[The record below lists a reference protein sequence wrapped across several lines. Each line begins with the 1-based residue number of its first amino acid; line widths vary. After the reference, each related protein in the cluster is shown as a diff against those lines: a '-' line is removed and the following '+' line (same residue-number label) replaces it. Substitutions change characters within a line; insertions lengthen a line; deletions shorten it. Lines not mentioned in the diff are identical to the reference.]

1 MELQLAL
8 DLVNIPEAIEVVKE
22 VEEYIDIVEIG
33 TPVVINEG
41 LRAVK
46 EMKAAFPN
54 LKVLADLK
62 IMDAAGYE
70 VMKASEAGADIITI
84 LGAAEDMS
92 IKGAVEEAKAQGNKI
107 LVDMIGIKDIKSRA
121 KELDELGVDY
131 ICVHTG
137 YDLQAIGQNSFE
149 DLMTIKNVVKNAKT
163 AIAGGIKLDTLPEVV
178 KLKPDLVIVG
188 AVLQIKT
195 IKLRQPQNE
204 ADDPINMKTYDYV
217 KAIIAELDHAT
228 SQNQA
233 EGIED
238 LISTIMSS
246 EKVFVSGAGRSGL
259 MGKSFAMRLMHM
271 GINAF
276 VTGETV
282 TPVFTEKDLL
292 IVGTGSG
299 KTESLLHMAEK
310 AKDIGG
316 TVATVTISPD
326 SPIAEI
332 SDLILQLPGSPK
344 DQTTGNKQTIQPM
357 GSLFEQTLLLY
368 YDAIILRI
376 MEMKGLNTHNMYG
389 NHANLE

>member
-8 DLVNIPEAIEVVKE
+8 DLVNIPEAIKVVKE

-46 EMKAAFPN
+46 EMKDAFPN

-92 IKGAVEEAKAQGNKI
+92 IKGAVEEAKAQGKKI

-137 YDLQAIGQNSFE
+137 YDLQAIGQNSFA

-178 KLKPDLVIVG
+178 KLKPDLIIVG
-188 AVLQIKT
+188 GGIANQ
-195 IKLRQPQNE
+195 
-204 ADDPINMKTYDYV
+204 DDKAAAAAKMK
-217 KAIIAELDHAT
+217 
-228 SQNQA
+228 Q
-233 EGIED
+233 
-238 LISTIMSS
+238 M
-246 EKVFVSGAGRSGL
+246 
-259 MGKSFAMRLMHM
+259 
-271 GINAF
+271 
-276 VTGETV
+276 
-282 TPVFTEKDLL
+282 
-292 IVGTGSG
+292 
-299 KTESLLHMAEK
+299 
-310 AKDIGG
+310 
-316 TVATVTISPD
+316 
-326 SPIAEI
+326 
-332 SDLILQLPGSPK
+332 
-344 DQTTGNKQTIQPM
+344 IQQ
-357 GSLFEQTLLLY
+357 S
-368 YDAIILRI
+368 
-376 MEMKGLNTHNMYG
+376 
-389 NHANLE
+389 

>member
-1 MELQLAL
+1 
-8 DLVNIPEAIEVVKE
+8 
-22 VEEYIDIVEIG
+22 
-33 TPVVINEG
+33 
-41 LRAVK
+41 
-46 EMKAAFPN
+46 
-54 LKVLADLK
+54 
-62 IMDAAGYE
+62 
-70 VMKASEAGADIITI
+70 
-84 LGAAEDMS
+84 
-92 IKGAVEEAKAQGNKI
+92 
-107 LVDMIGIKDIKSRA
+107 
-121 KELDELGVDY
+121 
-131 ICVHTG
+131 
-137 YDLQAIGQNSFE
+137 
-149 DLMTIKNVVKNAKT
+149 
-163 AIAGGIKLDTLPEVV
+163 
-178 KLKPDLVIVG
+178 
-188 AVLQIKT
+188 
-195 IKLRQPQNE
+195 
-204 ADDPINMKTYDYV
+204 MKTYDYV

-259 MGKSFAMRLMHM
+259 MGKSFAMRLMHL
-271 GINAF
+271 GLNAF

-282 TPVFTEKDLL
+282 TPAFTENDLL

-316 TVATVTISPD
+316 TVASVTISPD

-332 SDLILQLPGSPK
+332 SDLILQLSGSPK
-344 DQTTGNKQTIQPM
+344 DQSTGNKQTIQPM

>member
-1 MELQLAL
+1 
-8 DLVNIPEAIEVVKE
+8 
-22 VEEYIDIVEIG
+22 
-33 TPVVINEG
+33 
-41 LRAVK
+41 
-46 EMKAAFPN
+46 
-54 LKVLADLK
+54 
-62 IMDAAGYE
+62 
-70 VMKASEAGADIITI
+70 
-84 LGAAEDMS
+84 
-92 IKGAVEEAKAQGNKI
+92 
-107 LVDMIGIKDIKSRA
+107 
-121 KELDELGVDY
+121 
-131 ICVHTG
+131 
-137 YDLQAIGQNSFE
+137 
-149 DLMTIKNVVKNAKT
+149 
-163 AIAGGIKLDTLPEVV
+163 
-178 KLKPDLVIVG
+178 
-188 AVLQIKT
+188 
-195 IKLRQPQNE
+195 
-204 ADDPINMKTYDYV
+204 MKTYDYV

-299 KTESLLHMAEK
+299 KTESLFHMAEK

-332 SDLILQLPGSPK
+332 SDLILQLPGSQK
-344 DQTTGNKQTIQPM
+344 IKRQAINRRYNRWARFLNR
-357 GSLFEQTLLLY
+357 LFYCIMTLSY
-368 YDAIILRI
+368 C
-376 MEMKGLNTHNMYG
+376 ESWK
-389 NHANLE
+389 

>member
-1 MELQLAL
+1 
-8 DLVNIPEAIEVVKE
+8 
-22 VEEYIDIVEIG
+22 
-33 TPVVINEG
+33 
-41 LRAVK
+41 
-46 EMKAAFPN
+46 
-54 LKVLADLK
+54 
-62 IMDAAGYE
+62 
-70 VMKASEAGADIITI
+70 
-84 LGAAEDMS
+84 
-92 IKGAVEEAKAQGNKI
+92 
-107 LVDMIGIKDIKSRA
+107 
-121 KELDELGVDY
+121 
-131 ICVHTG
+131 
-137 YDLQAIGQNSFE
+137 
-149 DLMTIKNVVKNAKT
+149 
-163 AIAGGIKLDTLPEVV
+163 
-178 KLKPDLVIVG
+178 
-188 AVLQIKT
+188 
-195 IKLRQPQNE
+195 
-204 ADDPINMKTYDYV
+204 MKTYEYV

-233 EGIED
+233 EEIEN
-238 LISTIMSS
+238 LISSIISS

-282 TPVFTEKDLL
+282 TPAFTANDLL

-310 AKDIGG
+310 AKYIGG

-332 SDLILQLPGSPK
+332 SDLILQLSGSPK

-357 GSLFEQTLLLY
+357 GSLFEQTLLLF

-376 MEMKGLNTHNMYG
+376 MEIKGLNTHNMYG